1 MIKEY
6 SLQIQA
12 FGRNEQEAAE
22 RAIEMLNQGASFD
35 QVNYLYESS
44 RPAAVVTTDRPS

>member
-35 QVNYLYESS
+35 EVTYLYESP
-44 RPAAVVTTDRPS
+44 RQPVITTDRPS